1 MQIVKPVIAF
11 AVLVGAVRALTRRKE
26 PGDEDTKGELRYQVP
41 VGQDAAAVMGQ
52 LRTAGYSA
60 TAQLVSGEED
70 VVIACDPVRD
80 RERVRD
86 VLRDAPVDMA
96 GHPFDGPP
104 ITFADE

>member
-1 MQIVKPVIAF
+1 MQLARPVIAF
-11 AVLVGAVRALTRRKE
+11 AVALGAVRALARRAPVDDGAE
-26 PGDEDTKGELRYQVP
+26 GELRYQVP

-70 VVIACDPVRD
+70 VVIVCDPVRD

-104 ITFADE
+104 ITFVDE